1 MKNINLT
8 KKHYIVFA
16 LSLCLLTIIGITIG
30 IWFYSGLL
38 PKNLYLQEVPG
49 INIVHTNARCGTI
62 KPQGITITPRI
73 ISKENFFREK
83 YFEEFRTCG
92 VCFNDRQF
100 ERYEDA
106 VNEATKQKK

>member
-38 PKNLYLQEVPG
+38 PKNLYLQDDYVK
-49 INIVHTNARCGTI
+49 IVHTNARCGTI
-62 KPQGITITPRI
+62 RYHGVTITPGI
-73 ISKENFFREK
+73 ISRENFFREK
-83 YFEEFRTCG
+83 YFEEFRVCG

>member
-38 PKNLYLQEVPG
+38 PKNLYLQDDYVK
-49 INIVHTNARCGTI
+49 IVHTNARCGTI
-62 KPQGITITPRI
+62 RYHGVTITPRM
-73 ISKENFFREK
+73 ISRENFFREK
-83 YFEEFRTCG
+83 YFEEFRACG

-106 VNEATKQKK
+106 VNEATKRKK

>member
-38 PKNLYLQEVPG
+38 PKNLYLQDDYVK
-49 INIVHTNARCGTI
+49 IVHTNARCGTI
-62 KPQGITITPRI
+62 RYHGVTITPSI
-73 ISKENFFREK
+73 ISRENFFREK

-106 VNEATKQKK
+106 VNEATKRKK

>member
-38 PKNLYLQEVPG
+38 PKNLYLQDDYVK
-49 INIVHTNARCGTI
+49 IVHTNARCGTI
-62 KPQGITITPRI
+62 RYHGVTITPRI
-73 ISKENFFREK
+73 ISRENFFREK
-83 YFEEFRTCG
+83 YFEEFRACG

-106 VNEATKQKK
+106 VNEATKRKK

>member
-8 KKHYIVFA
+8 KKHYLVFA
-16 LSLCLLTIIGITIG
+16 LSLCLLTTIGVIIG
-30 IWFYSGLL
+30 IWFHSGLL
-38 PKNLYLQEVPG
+38 LKNLYLQDDYVK
-49 INIVHTNARCGTI
+49 IVHTNARCGTI
-62 KPQGITITPRI
+62 RYHGVTITPRI

-83 YFEEFRTCG
+83 YFEEFRACG

>member
-1 MKNINLT
+1 MKNIYLT

-16 LSLCLLTIIGITIG
+16 LSLCLLTIIGVTIG

-38 PKNLYLQEVPG
+38 PKNLYLQDDYVK
-49 INIVHTNARCGTI
+49 IVHTNARCGTI
-62 KPQGITITPRI
+62 RYHGVTITPRI
-73 ISKENFFREK
+73 ISREVFFREK
-83 YFEEFRTCG
+83 YFEEFRACG

-106 VNEATKQKK
+106 VNEATKRKK